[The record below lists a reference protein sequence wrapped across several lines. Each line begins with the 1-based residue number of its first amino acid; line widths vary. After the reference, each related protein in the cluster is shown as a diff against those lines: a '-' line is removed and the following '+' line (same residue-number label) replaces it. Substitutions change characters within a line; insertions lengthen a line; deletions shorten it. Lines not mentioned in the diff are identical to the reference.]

1 MHIKVFKRKRRS
13 ECFFHDLFHIELPR
27 SFHHQEDYTPS
38 VDSAMESWDS
48 SNTDHRLSDNS
59 EITKEILINDH
70 QDASVLHLP
79 RSK

>member
-1 MHIKVFKRKRRS
+1 
-13 ECFFHDLFHIELPR
+13 
-27 SFHHQEDYTPS
+27 
-38 VDSAMESWDS
+38 MESWDS